1 MNTDLGLIFK
11 NLGIVGLDVIV
22 IPFIF
27 ITVLTY
33 LNRDTKRFLAN
44 GFGLNSEL
52 YLGFLGIFFHELSHL
67 VTALVFGHRIDRVR
81 LLKRLHPD
89 QPGFDGQPDLALGY
103 VNHSWNQRN
112 WYQTTGNLFIG
123 IAPIFG
129 CAAVLLGL
137 TALLVP
143 SLFQGML
150 TLVANPF
157 ALDWVGFRQALGG
170 DTHAGLRWTLML
182 VLSLNISVG
191 GFDLSTADFA
201 NSRIG
206 FIGFVTLVTILTVGL
221 TMLNHVAAFLKI
233 VTAAMIL
240 LAVVLSYALLVSLI
254 TNLLVRLAL
263 QIKDH

>member
-112 WYQTTGNLFIG
+112 
-123 IAPIFG
+123 
-129 CAAVLLGL
+129 C
-137 TALLVP
+137 
-143 SLFQGML
+143 LFQGML